1 MRVVGR
7 ALVIVGLTVVRRT
20 VSNLTEAKISFGL
33 IPPEHWYQPAWI
45 DEDRAAQG
53 RQKMHEQNIIY
64 AGT

>member
-1 MRVVGR
+1 MRLSPADLGF
-7 ALVIVGLTVVRRT
+7 RT

-33 IPPEHWYQPAWI
+33 IPPEHWYQPEWI